1 MNAAKSSIPFGRIKR
16 PPKAWWSAEVEEAV
30 GERRKAF
37 ATAHRSDEDRQAYI
51 SASRRASSVIA
62 KAKAEAWQT
71 TCTSLSP
78 KSNPKSVH
86 SLLRS
91 IAGSPSSSTS
101 SPNFPNC
108 SSPRESASV
117 YAAYLRSH
125 FSVSQPK
132 ALRSRARGY
141 LTELRRAT
149 CSVESHSSFC
159 SPFSPAEFLAAASNL
174 SSSTATGPDKVAY
187 PMLKHLPR
195 SGMDFL
201 LHIFNLSWSSY
212 SFPSI
217 WKTSSIIPIHK
228 MGKPLDSPASF
239 RPISLTSCVS
249 KLFERIILSRLLF
262 FLESNSILSPRQAG
276 FRPGRSTLD
285 QILYLSQSISDGFN
299 KPRPGSRTI
308 LSTIDFSKAFDS
320 VWHPALFHKL
330 ISAGLPPCFARWTQ
344 SFLSDRR
351 ASVVFQN
358 HKSRSFRVRRG
369 VPQGSVLGPV
379 LFSLFINDLPASL
392 PSSVS
397 CSLYADDLAIWSSS
411 PSVPTAVEA
420 TQGALFR
427 LERWSEYWCLP
438 LNPSKCEASFFS
450 VDPHQAN
457 LQPNLLLLGS
467 RLRFNPTPTFLGV
480 TFDRTLSFSRHVSSL
495 KAKFFPRLKALR
507 CISASSWGPS
517 KESLSVLYKSFLRS
531 LLTYASPGWF
541 PFLSATNITKLKRL
555 HRAAS
560 RAITGCL
567 SSSPIPLLLTE
578 ASLPPLRVTLTHFTL
593 LSHERALRL
602 PTSFPI
608 SGLARLGVKPRLCRS
623 SWRAFASTHPLML
636 PSTCSREALVACPP
650 CPPWNLPSFT
660 VESTL
665 STPCSRSDSPHSR
678 QGAALAHLDS
688 LPPHDLVLWTDGSV
702 PFPFGKGGSG
712 VVANCSLC
720 GTEATLSF
728 SAGPVCSSFSAE
740 ACAILHALC
749 WSRQHHKVCHFSSLL
764 LLSDSRSV
772 LATLSSPPPFLL
784 SQTLWQI
791 WQELSFF
798 SSCSIRLQWVPGH
811 SFLPGNDTADELARR
826 GALLAPSAIPCSLS
840 PLISRIHSRLI
851 SDWRRTVSSKYFD
864 TQVPSISTEEL
875 VLPRHARCVLSRLRC
890 NGHSLLLGSYLSRIG
905 RIENPS
911 CSACGHSSQDISHL
925 ILHCPATDSLR
936 RSLFGDSLSLYDLWS
951 RPWGVARLLGLHGLP
966 PCPHPSEGVG

>member
-1 MNAAKSSIPFGRIKR
+1 MFHKDP
-16 PPKAWWSAEVEEAV
+16 
-30 GERRKAF
+30 
-37 ATAHRSDEDRQAYI
+37 
-51 SASRRASSVIA
+51 
-62 KAKAEAWQT
+62 
-71 TCTSLSP
+71 
-78 KSNPKSVH
+78 
-86 SLLRS
+86 
-91 IAGSPSSSTS
+91 
-101 SPNFPNC
+101 
-108 SSPRESASV
+108 
-117 YAAYLRSH
+117 
-125 FSVSQPK
+125 
-132 ALRSRARGY
+132 
-141 LTELRRAT
+141 
-149 CSVESHSSFC
+149 
-159 SPFSPAEFLAAASNL
+159 FLA
-174 SSSTATGPDKVAY
+174 
-187 PMLKHLPR
+187 
-195 SGMDFL
+195 
-201 LHIFNLSWSSY
+201 LH
-212 SFPSI
+212 
-217 WKTSSIIPIHK
+217 
-228 MGKPLDSPASF
+228 
-239 RPISLTSCVS
+239 
-249 KLFERIILSRLLF
+249 
-262 FLESNSILSPRQAG
+262 
-276 FRPGRSTLD
+276 
-285 QILYLSQSISDGFN
+285 
-299 KPRPGSRTI
+299 
-308 LSTIDFSKAFDS
+308 
-320 VWHPALFHKL
+320 
-330 ISAGLPPCFARWTQ
+330 
-344 SFLSDRR
+344 
-351 ASVVFQN
+351 
-358 HKSRSFRVRRG
+358 
-369 VPQGSVLGPV
+369 
-379 LFSLFINDLPASL
+379 FSLFNNLPASL

-411 PSVPTAVEA
+411 PSVLTAVEA

-427 LERWSEYWCLP
+427 LERWSEYWRLP

-450 VDPHQAN
+450 VDPQQAN

-480 TFDRTLSFSRHVSSL
+480 TFNRTLSFIKHVSSL

-517 KESLSVLYKSFLRS
+517 KESLSVLYKSFLWS
-531 LLTYASPGWF
+531 LLTYASFGWF
-541 PFLSATNITKLKRL
+541 LFLSATNFTKLERL

-567 SSSPIPLLLTE
+567 SSSPIPLLLFE

-593 LSHERALRL
+593 LSYERALCL
-602 PTSFPI
+602 PTFFPI

-636 PSTCSREALVACPP
+636 PSTCSREALVAFPP

-665 STPCSRSDSPHSR
+665 STPCSRSDPPHSR

-712 VVANCSLC
+712 VLANCSLC
-720 GTEATLSF
+720 ETEATLSY

-749 WSRQHHKVCHFSSLL
+749 WSRQHQQVCHFSSLL

-772 LATLSSPPPFLL
+772 LAILSSPPSFLL

-811 SFLPGNDTADELARR
+811 SFLPGNDTADELVRR

-840 PLISRIHSRLI
+840 LLIFRIHSRLI
-851 SDWRRTVSSKYFD
+851 SDWRRTVLSKYFD

-890 NGHSLLLGSYLSRIG
+890 NGHSLLLGSYLFRIG

-911 CSACGHSSQDISHL
+911 CSACEHSSQDVFL
-925 ILHCPATDSLR
+925 FNLHCPATDSLR
-936 RSLFGDSLSLYDLWS
+936 RSLFGNSLSLHNLWS
-951 RPWGVARLLGLHGLP
+951 RPGGVARLVELYGLP
-966 PCPHPSEGVG
+966 PCPHPSEGFG